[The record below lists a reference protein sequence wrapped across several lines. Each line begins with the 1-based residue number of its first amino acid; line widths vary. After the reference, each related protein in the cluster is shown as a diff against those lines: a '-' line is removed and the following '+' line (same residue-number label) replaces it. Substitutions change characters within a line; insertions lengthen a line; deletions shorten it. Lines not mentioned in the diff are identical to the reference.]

1 MSIIKGK
8 EKRVEKENK
17 VALNFEIDECVAAE
31 IIEYLKW
38 ADIKDKNYFLE
49 EACKYLFQVDKNW
62 DKFKKNHFESTGAEL
77 IEKKETDV
85 DIKNLMVGE
94 DEGMLNLEEEK
105 NLGRKLQKKKT

>member
-17 VALNFEIDECVAAE
+17 VTLNFEIDECVATE
-31 IIEYLKW
+31 ILEYLKW
-38 ADIKDKNYFLE
+38 ANIKDKNYFIE
-49 EACKYLFQVDKNW
+49 QACKHLFQADKDWNS
-62 DKFKKNHFESTGAEL
+62 FKKEHFEATGAEL